1 MGAPTDGWAKSPRTR
16 NADGTSAKDAAGGD
30 RPGQGRKK
38 AWASICRSDPQQ
50 VTPEAE
56 DDAGGPLSGHATTA
70 RTDSDSG
77 LRLRGTC
84 RNPALAAAPM
94 GRRAE
99 TTRTSYRDGYGDVLR
114 TKWLSRPERP

>member
-1 MGAPTDGWAKSPRTR
+1 MGAPTDGWAESPRTR

-50 VTPEAE
+50 DTPEAE
-56 DDAGGPLSGHATTA
+56 DGAGGPLSGHATTA

-94 GRRAE
+94 GWGGGQKRRGR
-99 TTRTSYRDGYGDVLR
+99 RTGTGTVTCYGP
-114 TKWLSRPERP
+114 SG

>member
-50 VTPEAE
+50 VTPEAG
-56 DDAGGPLSGHATTA
+56 DGAGGPLSGHATTA

-77 LRLRGTC
+77 LRLRGT
-84 RNPALAAAPM
+84 RTEIRLSL
-94 GRRAE
+94 RRRWGGGQKRRGH
-99 TTRTSYRDGYGDVLR
+99 RTGTGTVTCYGP
-114 TKWLSRPERP
+114 SG